1 MNKHMSIHFKFKGR
15 MYNVMLKMSMEDA
28 TLSIIEDI
36 IYKKFALDE
45 SNIKLELS
53 YTPMVVGCE
62 EQLTIYDDEDIF
74 FLFVEDKSR
83 SEQLEQ
89 LLRGGNFL
97 FGMNYIKLQGNDDE
111 IGPNDIILYVED
123 VTNQQ
128 DEVTEVKNDNDTTH
142 DDRVETDTAMDTNTA
157 IGTNINVDTYTI
169 AETVDKY
176 VKQTLVIESSQFIKE

>member
-1 MNKHMSIHFKFKGR
+1 
-15 MYNVMLKMSMEDA
+15 MLKTSMEDV

-36 IYKKFALDE
+36 IYKNFALDE
-45 SNIKLELS
+45 SNVKLELS

-62 EQLTIYDDEDIF
+62 EQLTIYDDEDMFI

-89 LLRGGNFL
+89 LLRMGKFL

-111 IGPNDIILYVED
+111 IGTNDIILYVED
-123 VTNQQ
+123 VTNQHN
-128 DEVTEVKNDNDTTH
+128 EVTEVKNDNDTTH
-142 DDRVETDTAMDTNTA
+142 DDRVETDTTMGTNIT

-176 VKQTLVIESSQFIKE
+176 VKQRLVIESSQFIKE